1 MHKQA
6 QLLNKQEETLQSFI
20 SLHQKNKEGYDQ
32 LLVNHRSVLD
42 LNEKLLRKGLYK
54 NFTGEQDGHLDG
66 GSTEQ

>member
-32 LLVNHRSVLD
+32 LLVSHRSILD
-42 LNEKLLRKGLYK
+42 LNEKLLSEGLYK
-54 NFTGEQDGHLDG
+54 TFTGKQDDHHDE